1 MEIHTRHTPAYGV
14 ARIVLGGGEQVLL
27 ERGAMMASSFGMTA
41 EPVSGRQP
49 GLAAAQ
55 SRFRS
60 GKGAAR
66 DVARPGQ
73 VVFTAPHEGGW
84 LDVAPTGPGDVCSL
98 VLDGQSGWSVA
109 AGSVLAHASTVHRD
123 PQWPALQALFGSD
136 AQFLEHYSG
145 TGALLLSAQG
155 AVDEFAL
162 EPNELITMTPG
173 FVLAYPDQMQCRLRA
188 IDPAAPQSVRTGEG
202 LAFDFAGPGTV
213 LSRSRNP
220 HLPG

>member
-14 ARIVLGGGEQVLL
+14 ARILLGGGERVLL

-41 EPVSGRQP
+41 EPVSGHQAGRAP
-49 GLAAAQ
+49 AQ
-55 SRFRS
+55 GGVRS

-66 DVARPGQ
+66 PGP

-84 LDVAPTGPGDVCSL
+84 LDLAPSGPGDVCAL
-98 VLDGQSGWSVA
+98 VLDGKSGWSVA

-136 AQFLEHYSG
+136 TRFLEHYSG
-145 TGALLLSAQG
+145 TGPLLLSAAG

-162 EPNELITMTPG
+162 EQNELITMTPG

-220 HLPG
+220 YLPG